1 MPRLVVVS
9 AIALTIGAAFALYGL
24 AMETRRLEIAVQS
37 RDREADRL
45 ESDIAV
51 LFAER
56 AYLARP
62 QRIEALARDLH
73 PDLTSPRTA
82 GAFGALPAPAAAPVA
97 DAASR

>member
-24 AMETRRLEIAVQS
+24 ALETRRLEVAVQS
-37 RDREADRL
+37 RDREVDRL

-51 LFAER
+51 LSAER

-62 QRIEALARDLH
+62 QRIEALARELGLA
-73 PDLTSPRTA
+73 PPPPQTA
-82 GAFGALPAPAAAPVA
+82 ASLGSLPAPIA
-97 DAASR
+97 DAAAR